1 MKILVTGASG
11 FIGSFMVSDGLERG
25 HEMWA
30 GMRHSSS
37 KQYLTDPRI
46 RFAELDLSHP
56 TRLREQLQRYK
67 QAMGG
72 TGWDYV
78 IHAAGATKSLKRE
91 GFFRTNTEGTKNL
104 VTALRD
110 CDMMP
115 KRFVFVSSL
124 SIFGAIR
131 EEKIGTDGSK
141 QLYIPISDKDTPRP
155 NTAYGESK
163 LAAETWLRA
172 QTDVPWVIL
181 RPTGVYGPRERDYFL
196 MAQSIKQHVDFA
208 VGYQPQEITFVY
220 MMDVVQAAFL
230 ACERPAADVLHHAY
244 FLSDG
249 NSYNSR
255 AFSDLL
261 QKEIGTRFVLHIKAP
276 LWFLRLICTVNGTV
290 CRWMG
295 KLTTLNMD
303 KYHILAQR
311 NWNCDIEPARRE
323 LGYEPRW
330 NLEDGVRESV
340 KWYKEAGWL

>member
-104 VTALRD
+104 VEALRD

-196 MAQSIKQHVDFA
+196 IIEDRKS
-208 VGYQPQEITFVY
+208 
-220 MMDVVQAAFL
+220 VV
-230 ACERPAADVLHHAY
+230 
-244 FLSDG
+244 
-249 NSYNSR
+249 
-255 AFSDLL
+255 
-261 QKEIGTRFVLHIKAP
+261 
-276 LWFLRLICTVNGTV
+276 
-290 CRWMG
+290 
-295 KLTTLNMD
+295 
-303 KYHILAQR
+303 
-311 NWNCDIEPARRE
+311 
-323 LGYEPRW
+323 
-330 NLEDGVRESV
+330 
-340 KWYKEAGWL
+340 

>member
-1 MKILVTGASG
+1 MRVLVTGASG
-11 FIGSFMVSDGLERG
+11 FIGSFMISEGLDRG
-25 HEMWA
+25 YEMWA

-37 KQYLTDPRI
+37 KQYLTDERI
-46 RFAELDLSHP
+46 RFAELDLGAP
-56 TRLREQLQRYK
+56 QRLHQQLLGYK
-67 QAMGG
+67 AEMGG
-72 TGWDYV
+72 AWDYV

-91 GFFRTNTEGTKNL
+91 GFFRTNTDGTRNL
-104 VTALRD
+104 VNALRE
-110 CDMMP
+110 CEMMP

-131 EEKIGTDGSK
+131 EEKIGTDSSEHI
-141 QLYIPISDKDTPRP
+141 YAPITSKDTPRP

-163 LAAETWLRA
+163 LAAENYLRA

-220 MMDVVQAAFL
+220 MLDVVQAAFL
-230 ACERPAADVLHHAY
+230 ACQRPEADVLHHAY

-249 NSYNSR
+249 HTYNSR
-255 AFSDLL
+255 TFSDLL

-276 LWFLRLICTVNGTV
+276 LWFLRLICTVNGAV

-323 LGYEPRW
+323 LGYAPQW
-330 NLEDGVRESV
+330 NLEDGVRASV